1 MFPVTNR
8 RPSRRARR
16 GLATAELSFTLPI
29 LLIVLMAIFE
39 FSLLFLARG
48 ELVEASREG
57 ARVAV
62 LPGASYETVE
72 WAVRQ
77 NLTPRLRGS
86 AEIEIAGGDRAGE
99 LTTVAVRVPM
109 QLASPDLLWPIGYS
123 LKGQSLFAETRM
135 MRE

>member
-8 RPSRRARR
+8 RRPHRARR
-16 GLATAELSFTLPI
+16 GLATAELAFTLPI

-77 NLTPRLRGS
+77 NLTPRLRDS
-86 AEIEIAGGDRAGE
+86 AEIEIGGGDRAGE